1 MKKLTFTAVIA
12 VLFPAFLFSCKVKS
26 EGKEFE
32 KEFEAAKKA
41 SGLEEV
47 PVVKAGTGK
56 DLQTNVQRIGDPL
69 PPAEIEESDELP
81 PTLTTQTI
89 ARVVRQRVSRLR
101 FCLMG
106 ENVRQRAGKAVIT
119 FTILPSGRVSAVSVN
134 APAFDGTDVAQCVQ
148 RSASLW
154 TFPKF
159 AEGKITHSYP
169 VIFRGQ

>member
-1 MKKLTFTAVIA
+1 MKKMTIA
-12 VLFPAFLFSCKVKS
+12 ALVVLIPAILVSCKAQS

-41 SGLEEV
+41 SGLKEA
-47 PVVKAGTGK
+47 PVVKGGTGK

-69 PPAEIEESDELP
+69 PPTGVEESDELP

-89 ARVVRQRVSRLR
+89 ARVVRHRVSRLR
-101 FCLMG
+101 FCLMS
-106 ENVRQRAGKAVIT
+106 ENARQKAGKAVIT
-119 FTILPSGRVSAVSVN
+119 FTILPSGRVSSVSVN
-134 APAFDGTDVAQCVQ
+134 APAFEGTEVAQCVQ